1 MSSDVT
7 RALVLAAF
15 AVAGVAI
22 LLFTAGPPVVLL
34 NGNEIDIDVIET
46 SGGLAVPLKETS
58 RVVGAMADPGKLG
71 GYVVEWG
78 KTESFYL
85 PKDEL
90 LQVDNQVFVNLHDLI
105 RNLEGKVIRSNGS
118 VDIRV
123 PPSQLLRLSLSADSL
138 SLNFDQFT
146 SFTRTQSDEF
156 DLSIRFYNVIDA
168 RSFADSLE
176 DDGAY
181 FSEVELTSV
190 GPDQL
195 ILQLDLRD
203 DVRTR
208 VVTERGES
216 GFQFLLDFLS
226 DQGKVGSLEGKP
238 TQAVNFSFNTMVK
251 WLDGQRH
258 TIHYLEIT
266 EWQDAYRLTPVLA
279 NDKVGYRDTLTKL
292 VSRNLG
298 VAGLNANFFDPASL
312 TPIGLVVKNGELLSR
327 DWGNRAA
334 IAIDYFGR
342 LKFFRP
348 DVDLF
353 LRIQATNIP
362 IQGFNRPLSEHDLV
376 AYSHHYGKSIRVS
389 GRSVISVVLQGGRVV
404 SRSIRPP
411 DSVGRDQIVI
421 VGVGRERTK
430 LFGISEGD
438 EAEFDWEMEPYV
450 PLLWGAVSAGPLLI
464 QDGRTILDLNLEN
477 FTVTDGLVT
486 SKASRTVLATTSQGH
501 LLFIVIS
508 RAGISLPKLPELL
521 KRSGLDIKNAIAFD
535 GGSSSGLAYRDGLSI
550 EKVGG
555 NRRIPV
561 GLVLVPQT

>member
-1 MSSDVT
+1 MT

-15 AVAGVAI
+15 AVAGIAI
-22 LLFTAGPPVVLL
+22 FLFTAGPPAVLL
-34 NGNEIDIDVIET
+34 NGNVIDTDVIET
-46 SGGLAVPLKETS
+46 PGGLAVPLQETS
-58 RVVGAMADPGKLG
+58 RLVGARADPGKLG

-85 PKDEL
+85 PKEEL
-90 LQVDNQVFVNLHDLI
+90 LRVDDKVFVDLHTLI
-105 RNLEGKVIRSNGS
+105 HNMKGKVIRSNRS

-123 PPSQLLRLSLSADSL
+123 PPSKLRRISVSGDSL

-146 SFTRTQSDEF
+146 SFTRTHSQEF
-156 DLSIRFYNVIDA
+156 DLSIKFYNVVDA
-168 RSFADSLE
+168 RGFTDSLE
-176 DDGAY
+176 NQGEY
-181 FSEVELTSV
+181 FREIELTPV
-190 GPDQL
+190 GADQL
-195 ILQLDLRD
+195 ILQLDLRNN
-203 DVRTR
+203 VRTR

-226 DQGKVGSLEGKP
+226 DGVKVDSLEGEP
-238 TQAVNFSFNTMVK
+238 AEAINFSFNTMVK
-251 WLDGQRH
+251 WLDGERH

-266 EWQDAYRLTPVLA
+266 GWQNAYRLTPVIA

-312 TPIGLVVKNGELLSR
+312 IPIGLVVKNGELLSR

-334 IAIDYFGR
+334 IGIDYFGR

-353 LRIQATNIP
+353 LRTASTNIP
-362 IQGFNRPLSEHDLV
+362 IRGFNRPSSDHDLV
-376 AYSHHYGKSIRVS
+376 AYSHHYGKSIQVS
-389 GRSVISVVLQGGRVV
+389 GRSVISLVLQNGKVV
-404 SRSIRPP
+404 ARSSRPP
-411 DSVGRDQIVI
+411 DSVGSNQTVI

-430 LFGISEGD
+430 LFGLDEGD
-438 EAEFDWEMEPYV
+438 EAEFDWEMEPYL

-464 QDGRTILDLNLEN
+464 QDSRTVLDLSLEN

-486 SKASRTVLATTSQGH
+486 SRATRSVLATTSQGH

-508 RAGISLPKLPELL
+508 RAGISLPDLPELL
-521 KRSGLDIKNAIAFD
+521 KRSGLDIQNAIAFD
-535 GGSSSGLAYRDGLSI
+535 GGSSSSLAYRDGLSI
-550 EKVGG
+550 ERVGG

-561 GLVLVPQT
+561 GLVLVPQS